1 MFHRKL
7 DLLFQFILYI
17 AALYCLLALDANLN
31 LPTLSVQ
38 LLRQA
43 GYEVAAIVQDSPG
56 AKDSKVLISEA

>member
-31 LPTLSVQ
+31 LPTLTHNSLITFSEETPCV
-38 LLRQA
+38 
-43 GYEVAAIVQDSPG
+43 G
-56 AKDSKVLISEA
+56 AHYPKM